1 MSNPTKADW
10 ELFQSRLPLW
20 QESYAA
26 RLCDAYAAIL
36 TGPYRGSDAFWKVK
50 RLIRQDMKRLGAMA
64 DIEKKEMP
72 HIIADLL
79 REQAITVDDLSDF
92 SDELKET
99 VECLM
104 RG

>member
-1 MSNPTKADW
+1 MRK
-10 ELFQSRLPLW
+10 SRLWRVIKDFAGCGWLKVTR
-20 QESYAA
+20 QTAA
-26 RLCDAYAAIL
+26 HIVRYFL
-36 TGPYRGSDAFWKVK
+36 K

-64 DIEKKEMP
+64 DMEKKEMP

-99 VECLM
+99 VEYLM

>member
-1 MSNPTKADW
+1 
-10 ELFQSRLPLW
+10 
-20 QESYAA
+20 
-26 RLCDAYAAIL
+26 
-36 TGPYRGSDAFWKVK
+36 
-50 RLIRQDMKRLGAMA
+50 MKRLGAMA
-64 DIEKKEMP
+64 DMEKKEMP

-99 VECLM
+99 VEYLM